1 MFSMKQR
8 RAEESCTAHLFPETL
23 PHLRTGRLMHS
34 IDMDTSRGG
43 RQLAAALRL
52 ACLVSWIPES
62 CRATSVPWILTLCH
76 KVPPPADLP
85 RLLFTIRNSYATG
98 QGHRTCLL
106 SAQSRGGRGGG
117 WWLGLWQSCPSLGN
131 VGEWKS
137 SRGGDGAKEG
147 PGWLVAVRSA
157 AVVDPEALGDLLAA
171 QWAGAQWLAALLAAA
186 DMAAGEEDHLG
197 LTFQAHNTL

>member
-1 MFSMKQR
+1 MGGRVFSMKQR

-34 IDMDTSRGG
+34 IDMDTSRRG

-76 KVPPPADLP
+76 KVLPPADLP
-85 RLLFTIRNSYATG
+85 RLLFTIRKSYVTG

-106 SAQSRGGRGGG
+106 SAQSRGVGVAGS
-117 WWLGLWQSCPSLGN
+117 GLAYGSP
-131 VGEWKS
+131 
-137 SRGGDGAKEG
+137 A
-147 PGWLVAVRSA
+147 LVWGMWGVEVQQR
-157 AVVDPEALGDLLAA
+157 
-171 QWAGAQWLAALLAAA
+171 WRWR
-186 DMAAGEEDHLG
+186 
-197 LTFQAHNTL
+197 

>member
-1 MFSMKQR
+1 MTPGRSRTYWCSCFESTCLCGADMGGRVFSMKQR
-8 RAEESCTAHLFPETL
+8 RAEESCTAHFFPETL

-34 IDMDTSRGG
+34 IDRDTSRRG

-62 CRATSVPWILTLCH
+62 CRATSVPWILILCH

-85 RLLFTIRNSYATG
+85 CFLFTIRNSYASG

-106 SAQSRGGRGGG
+106 SAQSRGCRGGG

-131 VGEWKS
+131 VGNGSPAEVEMVPRK
-137 SRGGDGAKEG
+137 GQAG
-147 PGWLVAVRSA
+147 GWLCVQ
-157 AVVDPEALGDLLAA
+157 LL
-171 QWAGAQWLAALLAAA
+171 W
-186 DMAAGEEDHLG
+186 
-197 LTFQAHNTL
+197 